1 MPFKGISYITN
12 QFGFCLAK
20 YKFLFYNSQNQSQHN
35 CGKKLRSEFIIFR
48 FWSCLI
54 HYKSPIRGSKNNC
67 LFFVATSF
75 YFYSKNY
82 FCQWHLQRNRKTE
95 SQKEVEKWLAQGKVS
110 EAKKLAKKLLSEGKI
125 LEAKKLVIMEYFKDL
140 SYSL

>member
-1 MPFKGISYITN
+1 M
-12 QFGFCLAK
+12 
-20 YKFLFYNSQNQSQHN
+20 
-35 CGKKLRSEFIIFR
+35 
-48 FWSCLI
+48 
-54 HYKSPIRGSKNNC
+54 
-67 LFFVATSF
+67 
-75 YFYSKNY
+75 
-82 FCQWHLQRNRKTE
+82 QRNRKTE